1 MLICNL
7 PDIGLF
13 NGSVGIV
20 EAFEGG
26 YPKVAFTR
34 SDGKRIEHLAI
45 PHQFTV
51 ESYGGKQVGW
61 RKAVPL
67 IRESPFA
74 RASSLSPLTKLQP
87 LLCSRL
93 GSEHPQVA
101 RTEYVLH
108 VTRLCLTLCS
118 QLFFFSQIQPC
129 NVLRSTW
136 RPSSSQV
143 KPTLPSV
150 AQLLSTDCR
159 SSALTPSRFAVILEY
174 VPLYLSFRRVSLFDR
189 VDADD
194 HTISFSKVK
203 EWYATELEVVR

>member
-1 MLICNL
+1 MAALPSEAKTFYASDGTSPFFSPIPPGFDLPSSVARLALSTEGYWTGQDFDASLRLHLIKQLIAPASIDLKVGAQVMLICNL

-20 EAFEGG
+20 ESFEGG
-26 YPKVAFTR
+26 YPQVAFTR

-74 RASSLSPLTKLQP
+74 RASSLFPLTKLYL

-101 RTEYVLH
+101 RTEYVFH
-108 VTRLCLTLCS
+108 VTRICLALCS
-118 QLFFFSQIQPC
+118 QLISS
-129 NVLRSTW
+129 RY
-136 RPSSSQV
+136 PSP
-143 KPTLPSV
+143 PT
-150 AQLLSTDCR
+150 C
-159 SSALTPSRFAVILEY
+159 
-174 VPLYLSFRRVSLFDR
+174 
-189 VDADD
+189 
-194 HTISFSKVK
+194 
-203 EWYATELEVVR
+203 